1 MKRNLIGGI
10 ASRFRL
16 TVQAFVF
23 CLVLVG
29 LSNVAK
35 ASVTYSINNGGL
47 DPFNV
52 SIDGTGINGA
62 LAGGI
67 AIHQVSSNPSMPT
80 DYITLCTDI
89 EGTLYLGSSYEYIT
103 PTTPFSGQTGVNP
116 TWGAVNAPGNNPP
129 INTANA
135 AQAIQNAAYLFYNY
149 GQLTGTGLGGST
161 DDKAALQLA
170 VWSAL
175 YDTTLN
181 GTVTGSRFSV
191 TGGNASVIAEANS
204 WLSALNTQ
212 ADAGNFGYTGYLL
225 SPSSLTANGANSE
238 PPQELFI
245 GAAPVPEYSTVIAGA
260 LLLLPFGT
268 SAVRIL
274 RRNRTT

>member
-23 CLVLVG
+23 CLVLGG
-29 LSNVAK
+29 LANVAT

-47 DPFNV
+47 ESFNV
-52 SIDGTGINGA
+52 SIDGTGIGGA

-67 AIHQVSSNPSMPT
+67 QIHQVSSNPSLPT

-89 EGTLYLGSSYEYIT
+89 EGTLYLGSSYEYNT

-116 TWGAVNAPGNNPP
+116 TWGADNGPGHILNSA
-129 INTANA
+129 ANA
-135 AQAIQNAAYLFYNY
+135 TQAIQNAAYLFYNY
-149 GQLTGTGLGGST
+149 GQLTSTGLGGST
-161 DDKAALQLA
+161 EQKAALQLA

-175 YDTTLN
+175 YDTTDN
-181 GTVTGSRFSV
+181 GTVTGSRFSFS
-191 TGGNASVIAEANS
+191 GGDATAVAQANS

-245 GAAPVPEYSTVIAGA
+245 GAAPVPEFSTVIAGA
-260 LLLLPFGT
+260 LLLLPLGAST
-268 SAVRIL
+268 MRIL
-274 RRNRTT
+274 RRNRAT